1 MSESIF
7 KFKQFSLSNG
17 RAAQKVGTDGVLLG
31 ACTATGPK
39 APLRIL
45 DIGTG
50 TGIVALMLAQ
60 RCLGS
65 DGNSCSDGKLSEI
78 IGIDIDSDAADEASD
93 NFAASP
99 WAASMRSEHISLCD
113 FADKLNFGGADIPY
127 SLRFDLIV
135 CNPPY
140 FDESLQTPDPKRN
153 AARHT
158 DSLSYREVVTFAG
171 DALTDEGRLSLILPK
186 TEEKSLIRFAASF
199 GLFPQR
205 IINIHTTASKPPK
218 RVITEFSRHKGK
230 VLSEE
235 VTILCNG
242 AYSPQY
248 KELTKD
254 FHPDMQEG
262 KRAETDTTK

>member
-7 KFKQFSLSNG
+7 RFKQFSLSNS

-31 ACTATGPK
+31 ACTTTSPIL
-39 APLRIL
+39 PRRIL

-60 RCLGS
+60 RCADAMKNGL
-65 DGNSCSDGKLSEI
+65 EI
-78 IGIDIDSDAADEASD
+78 TGIDIDSDAADEAAW

-99 WAASMRSEHISLCD
+99 WAASMKAEHISLCD
-113 FADKLNFGGADIPY
+113 FADRLNFGGEDIPD

-140 FDESLQTPDPKRN
+140 FDCSLCAPDPQRSI
-153 AARHT
+153 ARHT

-218 RVITEFSRHKGK
+218 RVIAEFSRHKGK
-230 VLSEE
+230 ASSEE

-242 AYSPQY
+242 AYSPKY

-254 FHPDMQEG
+254 FHPDLQ
-262 KRAETDTTK
+262 DN

>member
-7 KFKQFSLSNG
+7 RFKHFNLSNS
-17 RAAQKVGTDGVLLG
+17 RAAQKIGTDGVLLG
-31 ACTATGPK
+31 ACTSIGTGR
-39 APLRIL
+39 PLRIL

-60 RCLGS
+60 RCFGIEE
-65 DGNSCSDGKLSEI
+65 NSCSRDKLSEI
-78 IGIDIDSDAADEASD
+78 IGIDIDSDAANEASD

-113 FADKLNFGGADIPY
+113 FADRLIYGGADIPY

-140 FDESLQTPDPKRN
+140 FDESLQAPDPKRN

-186 TEEKSLIRFAASF
+186 TEEKGLMRFAASF

-205 IINIHTTASKPPK
+205 VINIHTTASKPPK
-218 RVITEFSRHKGK
+218 RIIAEFSKHKGK
-230 VLSEE
+230 VLSEDL
-235 VTILCNG
+235 TIQCDG
-242 AYSPQY
+242 DYSPQY

-254 FHPDMQEG
+254 FHPQQKG
-262 KRAETDTTK
+262 K